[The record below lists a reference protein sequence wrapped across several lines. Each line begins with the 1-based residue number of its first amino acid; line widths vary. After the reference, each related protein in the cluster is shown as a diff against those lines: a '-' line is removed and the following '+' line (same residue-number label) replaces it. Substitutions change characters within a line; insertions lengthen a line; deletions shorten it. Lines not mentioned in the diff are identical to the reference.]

1 MLLLIEF
8 TMNKIVLLLLF
19 FSFNFT
25 SFCQTNKGNK
35 VKTRKL
41 SYNDFVSD
49 YSFNDT
55 SAVIIDIFFD
65 KKDNAG
71 FGEMSFLPIT
81 VLLAAIPP
89 TRMIG
94 IGTTLISLPLF
105 LHGSYTLLKYRKK
118 KLYTVLV
125 VYKKNKILPKWIR
138 RKANKL
144 LDYYDTMPSEE

>member
-1 MLLLIEF
+1 
-8 TMNKIVLLLLF
+8 MNKIALLLLF
-19 FSFNFT
+19 FTINFT
-25 SFCQTNKGNK
+25 SFCQTIKEEK
-35 VKTRKL
+35 VETRKL
-41 SYNDFVSD
+41 TYNDFVSD
-49 YSFNDT
+49 YSINDT

-81 VLLAAIPP
+81 VVLAAIPQ

-94 IGTTLISLPLF
+94 IGTTLVSLPLF
-105 LHGSYTLLKYRKK
+105 LHGSYTLLKYRNK

-125 VYKKNKILPKWIR
+125 DYKKTKTLPKWVR

-144 LDYYDTMPSEE
+144 LDYYDTMQPED